1 MHGAYDFTEMPWL
14 VLAYGTMSTI
24 RYLKSLGDCLNKILS
39 PSNMRH
45 HWQSQNSCDI
55 PAMAIM
61 LAHLTCGSGFPD
73 WLSLPDEQM
82 LPRHSKTAVKNVYI
96 IIIGSIRSKHHRSHY
111 KPGTIPLLL

>member
-45 HWQSQNSCDI
+45 H
-55 PAMAIM
+55 
-61 LAHLTCGSGFPD
+61 
-73 WLSLPDEQM
+73 
-82 LPRHSKTAVKNVYI
+82 
-96 IIIGSIRSKHHRSHY
+96 
-111 KPGTIPLLL
+111 